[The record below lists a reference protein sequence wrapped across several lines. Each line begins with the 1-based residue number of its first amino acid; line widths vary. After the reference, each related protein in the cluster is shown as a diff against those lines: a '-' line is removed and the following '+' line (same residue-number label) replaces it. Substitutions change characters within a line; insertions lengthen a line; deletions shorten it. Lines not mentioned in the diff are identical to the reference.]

1 VTNPKAIDVTRKKL
15 QAMDGSGATVGE
27 MEVEMSLLALSNP
40 NSAYSLIWTS
50 YLAAHDQNVWLEKF
64 LNYEI
69 G

>member
-1 VTNPKAIDVTRKKL
+1 MTNPKAIDVTRKKL
-15 QAMDGSGATVGE
+15 QVMDGKGATVGE

-50 YLAAHDQNVWLEKF
+50 YLVSHNQDEWLEKF